1 MVKVPG
7 KNKIRQIVEL
17 LRKQYGTREWRLNP
31 DPLTVLVQTILSQN
45 TSDTNAGRAFQNLLS
60 CFNNWQIVADAEV
73 PNIANCIKSGGLA
86 RIKAQRIKG
95 VLNQIIRKRGQ
106 LELDFLSRLAPSDAE
121 GWLLELP
128 GVGLKTARCV
138 LLFSLGMPVLPVD
151 THIWRVTKRLGLID
165 SEITLNEAHKILG
178 NLVPPDEAYLF
189 HVVVIEHGRRICR
202 ARNPDCS
209 ACILNGVCAS
219 YVQGVFR

>member
-1 MVKVPG
+1 MVKVPAE
-7 KNKIRQIVEL
+7 NKIKQIVEL
-17 LRKQYGTREWRLNP
+17 LRKQYGTREWRLSP

-45 TSDTNAGRAFQNLLS
+45 TSDTNAGRAFQSLLS

-106 LELDFLSRLAPSDAE
+106 LELDFLSRFAPSDAE
-121 GWLLELP
+121 DWLLELP

-151 THIWRVTKRLGLID
+151 THIWRVTKRLGLINNK
-165 SEITLNEAHKILG
+165 ITLNEAHKILG
-178 NLVPPDEAYLF
+178 DLVPSGEVYLF

-219 YVQGVFR
+219 YIQGVFR